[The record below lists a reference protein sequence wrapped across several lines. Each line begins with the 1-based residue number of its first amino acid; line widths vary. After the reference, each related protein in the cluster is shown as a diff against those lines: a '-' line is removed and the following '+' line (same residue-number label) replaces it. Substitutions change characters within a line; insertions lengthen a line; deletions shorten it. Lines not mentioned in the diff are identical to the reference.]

1 MGSSSKPGDGEVE
14 FLVQLIAAMAHPS
27 RPWRRARYL
36 RQAQCSR
43 TAGRRGPDLS
53 QNRPAR
59 SSLMSEGERGPLA
72 TPLKE
77 GKP

>member
-14 FLVQLIAAMAHPS
+14 LLVQLIAAMAHPS
-27 RPWRRARYL
+27 RPWLGARYF
-36 RQAQCSR
+36 RQAQFSL
-43 TAGRRGPDLS
+43 TAGRHRPDLS

-59 SSLMSEGERGPLA
+59 SSLMSEGERCPLT